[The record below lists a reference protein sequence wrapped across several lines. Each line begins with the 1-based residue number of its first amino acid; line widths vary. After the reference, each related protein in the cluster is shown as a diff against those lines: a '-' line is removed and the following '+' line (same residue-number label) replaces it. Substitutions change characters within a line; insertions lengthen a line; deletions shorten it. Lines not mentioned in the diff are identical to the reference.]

1 MMRYWDFLQLRSL
14 ERKVF
19 HPWLCECC
27 RTERGVKCNWIREQ
41 QRLFCQRQWRYDQ
54 YFIRWPLRNN
64 KIKLNAYNGVV
75 ISVYGEV
82 YLPVNYDQQEMILPL
97 IVVDGDG
104 LKLLGRNF
112 LEATEV
118 ELEQYLPCEQD

>member
-1 MMRYWDFLQLRSL
+1 M
-14 ERKVF
+14 E
-19 HPWLCECC
+19 
-27 RTERGVKCNWIREQ
+27 
-41 QRLFCQRQWRYDQ
+41 
-54 YFIRWPLRNN
+54 
-64 KIKLNAYNGVV
+64 

-82 YLPVNYDQQEMILPL
+82 YLPVNYDHQEMILPL

-118 ELEQYLPCEQD
+118 ELEQYLPCEQDWNLVRCVREAQDCVQ